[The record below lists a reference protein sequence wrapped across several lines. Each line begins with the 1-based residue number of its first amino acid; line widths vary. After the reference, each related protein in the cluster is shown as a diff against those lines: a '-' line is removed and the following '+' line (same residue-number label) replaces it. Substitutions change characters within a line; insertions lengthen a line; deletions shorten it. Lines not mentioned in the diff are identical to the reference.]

1 MTIQNT
7 IDVAD
12 AVVVFLNAATLPESI
27 TFARSF
33 VPEFDPDELA
43 NMAEPAKGLVFPSQL
58 ELTRASRAEDNEDSI
73 IEIGIGRTLDDET
86 TAIAAQLL
94 TVEAVK
100 NEVRKSENGV
110 LTLPGDSNVVDLLG
124 LEVVLVVPEL
134 LRKRIALSVVRI
146 TYRGVV

>member
-7 IDVAD
+7 IDAAD